1 MLMQELTR
9 TIIGNSTDSPHV
21 YRLAFESARAA
32 GLSRTDQI
40 RFAGVVVD
48 LFFISH
54 SAEGTLTFGVK
65 RNSENEYI
73 LQAIL
78 ENTSLSIET
87 TIPRAAGEI
96 VLNSDN
102 TLSDYELMHQRYIEL
117 EQRNRDMQQF
127 TFSVSHE
134 LKNSLTKLKLAT
146 SLLETDTE
154 PDLIQKHIQIMQRS
168 AKQLEE
174 TLLGLNEI
182 IHFRHINP
190 IAKPVSLAEVF
201 SRVED
206 ELEEKLA
213 AANASVSTDFDDI
226 DGWSYVEVYL
236 KSIFSNL
243 LSNSIKYASANRKP
257 EISIKAMKHGPDVV
271 LNFTDNGQGI
281 DIDRHGKNIFL
292 PFARFSTNKQ
302 EGKGL
307 GLYIIKSMIER
318 NGGHIEIDSQ
328 LEKGTTFRMRLRS
341 Y

>member
-1 MLMQELTR
+1 MKEITR
-9 TIIGNSTDSPHV
+9 TIIGNNTVSPQV

-54 SAEGTLTFGVK
+54 SAEGTLIFGIDQ
-65 RNSENEYI
+65 NEQGEYT

-78 ENTSLSIET
+78 ENSPLSIQTSIPSLPNNIAISADDSLS
-87 TIPRAAGEI
+87 
-96 VLNSDN
+96 DF
-102 TLSDYELMHQRYIEL
+102 ELMHQRYL
-117 EQRNRDMQQF
+117 NMEQRNRDMQQF
-127 TFSVSHE
+127 TYSVSHE

-154 PDLIQKHIQIMQRS
+154 PVLVQKHIHIMQRS
-168 AKQLEE
+168 ATQLEE

-182 IHFRHINP
+182 IHFRHVNP
-190 IAKPVSLAEVF
+190 VTKPVSFAAVF
-201 SRVED
+201 SKVYE
-206 ELEEKLA
+206 ELEEKIST
-213 AANASVSTDFDDI
+213 ANATVSTEFNDI
-226 DGWSYVEVYL
+226 VNWPYVEIYL

-243 LSNSIKYASANRKP
+243 LSNSLKYASANRRP
-257 EISIKAMKHGPDVV
+257 EITIKAIKQGRDVL

-281 DIDRHGKNIFL
+281 DMDRHAKNLFL
-292 PFARFSTNKQ
+292 PFTRFSIKKQ

-318 NGGHIEIDSQ
+318 NGGRIDVQSE
-328 LEKGTTFRMRLRS
+328 LDKGTSFRMLLMH

>member
-1 MLMQELTR
+1 MKEITR
-9 TIIGNSTDSPHV
+9 TIIGNNTASPQV

-54 SAEGTLTFGVK
+54 SVEGTLIFAIDQ
-65 RNSENEYI
+65 NEHGEYM

-78 ENTSLSIET
+78 ENSPLSIQTTLPALPENIVISADNSLS
-87 TIPRAAGEI
+87 
-96 VLNSDN
+96 DF
-102 TLSDYELMHQRYIEL
+102 ELMHQRYLDL

-127 TFSVSHE
+127 TYSVSHE

-154 PDLIQKHIQIMQRS
+154 PVLVQKHVHIMQRS
-168 AKQLEE
+168 AIQLEE

-190 IAKPVSLAEVF
+190 VSKPVSLSAIFTKVYEEF
-201 SRVED
+201 
-206 ELEEKLA
+206 EEKIL
-213 AANASVSTDFDDI
+213 AANATVSTGFNEISD
-226 DGWSYVEVYL
+226 WPYVEIYL

-243 LSNSIKYASANRKP
+243 LSNSLKYASANRRP
-257 EISIKAMKHGPDVV
+257 EITIKAVKQGKNV
-271 LNFTDNGQGI
+271 LLSFSDNGQGI
-281 DIDRHGKNIFL
+281 DMDRHAKNLFL
-292 PFARFSTNKQ
+292 PFSRFSLKKQ

-318 NGGHIEIDSQ
+318 NGGRIEVKSKLDAGI
-328 LEKGTTFRMRLRS
+328 TFSMLLRP